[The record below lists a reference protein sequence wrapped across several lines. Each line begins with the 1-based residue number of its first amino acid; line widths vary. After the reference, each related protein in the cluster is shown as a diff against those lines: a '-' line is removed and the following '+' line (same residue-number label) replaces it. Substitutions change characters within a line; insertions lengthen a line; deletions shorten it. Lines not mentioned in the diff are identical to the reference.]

1 MRRNARLPDQ
11 RQHAATYGFVAI
23 GLVGAYGVLR
33 ETPWVSNGQFHT
45 TLEVIATTLALF
57 VGVMALTRYYSQ
69 KR

>member
-11 RQHAATYGFVAI
+11 RQHDAI
-23 GLVGAYGVLR
+23 YGLVGAYGVLR